1 MTGHKLRNAT
11 QIANSALAVHQT
23 KNTTF
28 GAYHNP
34 SFAMTLI
41 DQIRDM
47 IAEGETEKSLDEL
60 YKYVKENNAEIID
73 TLVMLRS
80 RMNSIEDSIIRG
92 TMDDDDANLERAKI
106 NDAILRLLPQLTPEY
121 MAKNKAT
128 TPVYAAPQPVK
139 TGGIDKKWLYMGI
152 GGGVMVLLILIL
164 ALLPDS
170 GDDSEF
176 DTGTNIEQGNVS
188 DEALLDWVMSEHN
201 GYAVWEAKQT
211 VEGEFSTFALDA
223 DNTFT
228 EFQKGGA
235 SASFVIQES
244 TPEYVQLYDTQRT
257 LTIRI
262 YKTRAEFKYP
272 ADTQWFKLADGEW
285 VTPQ

>member
-1 MTGHKLRNAT
+1 
-11 QIANSALAVHQT
+11 
-23 KNTTF
+23 
-28 GAYHNP
+28 
-34 SFAMTLI
+34 MTLI

-80 RMNSIEDSIIRG
+80 RMKSIEDSIIRG

-121 MAKNKAT
+121 IAKNKAAIGAT
-128 TPVYAAPQPVK
+128 YAAAAPSNVK
-139 TGGIDKKWLYMGI
+139 SGGMNKKWLYMGI
-152 GGGVMVLLILIL
+152 GGGAVLLLILIL
-164 ALLPDS
+164 ALLPGGGDS
-170 GDDSEF
+170 SEL
-176 DTGTNIEQGNVS
+176 DAGAEMEQGNVS
-188 DEALLDWVMSEHN
+188 DEALLDWVMSEHE

-235 SASFVIQES
+235 AASFVIQES
-244 TPEYVQLYDTQRT
+244 TPEYIQLYDNQRT

-262 YKTRAEFKYP
+262 YQTRAEFKYP